1 MSKSGW
7 QFTFSIQGEGVPP
20 DQPPIRVVVEGE
32 IGNKSLNSWEEDA
45 VVYYENEAEA
55 IRIAQ
60 EAVRDLFVGPT
71 GAIPLQYIVWIET
84 VELHQDHYVGLNRV
98 DLGVWI

>member
-1 MSKSGW
+1 MSKNGW

-32 IGNKSLNSWEEDA
+32 IGNVNDNMWEADSI
-45 VVYYENEAEA
+45 VYYGDEAEA
-55 IRIAQ
+55 RRIAQ

-71 GAIPLQYIVWIET
+71 GAIPLNYVVWTET
-84 VELHQDHYVGLNRV
+84 VELHKDHYVGLNQV